1 MPTFAGVNHFSL
13 SVTDLDASERFYT
26 EVLGFLAVLDS
37 GPARVLMH
45 NPSGFTISIVRHPEG
60 TGRPFSE
67 TNTGM
72 DHIGLTADSRDAL
85 VAWQERL
92 KAAGVTFTPVQ
103 DTPLGHHL
111 NFRDPD
117 GIPLEPAG
125 AVAGVRRGA
134 GAPARARGAR
144 RGDPGDRRAACSA
157 PSLVARR

>member
-117 GIPLEPAG
+117 GIPLELQ
-125 AVAGVRRGA
+125 
-134 GAPARARGAR
+134 
-144 RGDPGDRRAACSA
+144 A
-157 PSLVARR
+157 PSQVYAAALAQLREREVPDAEILAIAEQLLGPELVARR